1 MNILP
6 TDQWTYPM
14 LWKMLEERYGMN
26 EAKAVV
32 RYLLEMKYNLSLAD
46 ILCEKTDSVN
56 IHTLRKDME
65 KLCEGVPVQ
74 YVVGKTL
81 FAGRCFEVSSDVLIP
96 REETAELC
104 RWITEEWKNDT
115 CRILDVGT
123 GSGCIAITLS
133 LDIPGSQVVAWDIS
147 EGALSVARKNA
158 EALQAEVVFQQRDI
172 LQAQDVAQPVSDK
185 YDIIVSNPPYICYQ
199 ERDEVDE
206 HVLNNEPSLALFVP
220 DNDPLLFYRAIMD
233 YAKDVLKDTGM
244 IYFEI
249 NPHHVEA
256 LQQLGMA
263 MGFTLQEV
271 RQDSFGKLRM
281 LRLQRE
287 KTDNHQ

>member
-46 ILCEKTDSVN
+46 ILCEKTHSVD

-65 KLCEGVPVQ
+65 RLCEGVPVQ

-158 EALQAEVVFQQRDI
+158 KALQTEVVFCRQDI
-172 LQAQDVAQPVSDK
+172 LDEKAPK
-185 YDIIVSNPPYICYQ
+185 ETRYDIIVSNPPYICYQ

-263 MGFTLQEV
+263 MGFPLQEV

-281 LRLQRE
+281 LRLQRK

>member
-1 MNILP
+1 
-6 TDQWTYPM
+6 M

-32 RYLLEMKYNLSLAD
+32 RYLLEMKYGLSLTD
-46 ILCEKTDSVN
+46 ILCEKTHSVD

-65 KLCEGVPVQ
+65 RLCEGVPVQ

-158 EALQAEVVFQQRDI
+158 EALQTEVVFCRQDI
-172 LQAQDVAQPVSDK
+172 LDEKAPKETK

-287 KTDNHQ
+287 MTDNHQ

>member
-46 ILCEKTDSVN
+46 ILCEKTHSVD
-56 IHTLRKDME
+56 IHTLRKDMAR
-65 KLCEGVPVQ
+65 LCEGVPVQ
-74 YVVGKTL
+74 YVVGKTM

-104 RWITEEWKNDT
+104 RWITEEWENDT

-133 LDIPGSQVVAWDIS
+133 LDIPRSQVVAWDIS

-158 EALQAEVVFQQRDI
+158 KALQTEVVFCRQDI
-172 LQAQDVAQPVSDK
+172 LDEKAPK
-185 YDIIVSNPPYICYQ
+185 ETRYDIIVSNPPYICYQ

-249 NPHHVEA
+249 NPHHVEV

>member
-32 RYLLEMKYNLSLAD
+32 RYLLEMKYGLSLAD
-46 ILCEKTDSVN
+46 ILCGNTQSVDSHMLN
-56 IHTLRKDME
+56 KDME
-65 KLCEGVPVQ
+65 RLCEGVPVQ

-81 FAGRCFEVSSDVLIP
+81 FAGRCFEVSSNVLIP

-158 EALQAEVVFQQRDI
+158 EALQTEVVFCRQDI
-172 LQAQDVAQPVSDK
+172 LDEKAPK
-185 YDIIVSNPPYICYQ
+185 ETRYDIIVSNPPYICYQ

-220 DNDPLLFYRAIMD
+220 DNNPLLFYRAIMD

>member
-1 MNILP
+1 
-6 TDQWTYPM
+6 M

-32 RYLLEMKYNLSLAD
+32 RYLLEMKYNLSLTD
-46 ILCEKTDSVN
+46 ILCEKTHSVD
-56 IHTLRKDME
+56 IHTLRKDMAR
-65 KLCEGVPVQ
+65 LCEGVPVQ

-115 CRILDVGT
+115 CRILDIGT

-158 EALQAEVVFQQRDI
+158 EALQTEVVFCRQDI
-172 LQAQDVAQPVSDK
+172 LDEKAPKETK

-233 YAKDVLKDTGM
+233 YAKHVLKDTGM
-244 IYFEI
+244 IFFEI

-271 RQDSFGKLRM
+271 RQDSFDKLRM
-281 LRLQRE
+281 LRFQRE

>member
-6 TDQWTYPM
+6 TDRWTYPM

-32 RYLLEMKYNLSLAD
+32 RYLLEMKYGLSLAD
-46 ILCEKTDSVN
+46 ILCGNTQSVDSHMLN
-56 IHTLRKDME
+56 KDME
-65 KLCEGVPVQ
+65 RLCEGVPVQ
-74 YVVGKTL
+74 YVVGKTM
-81 FAGRCFEVSSDVLIP
+81 FAGRCFEVSSNVLIP

-104 RWITEEWKNDT
+104 RWITEEWKNDS

-147 EGALSVARKNA
+147 KGALSVARKNA
-158 EALQAEVVFQQRDI
+158 EALQTEVVFCRQDI
-172 LQAQDVAQPVSDK
+172 LDEKAPKETK

-256 LQQLGMA
+256 LQQLGME